1 MNKDTVK
8 FVSELSKELEKQFD
22 GQIEGT
28 LDGLTSKEIFMAG
41 VNAVGLAVSIT
52 ALVKE
57 LKDL

>member
-8 FVSELSKELEKQFD
+8 FVSALSKELDSQFD

-41 VNAVGLAVSIT
+41 VNAVVLAVSIT

>member
-8 FVSELSKELEKQFD
+8 FVSALSKELDSQFD
-22 GQIEGT
+22 EQLEGT

-41 VNAVGLAVSIT
+41 VNAVVLAVSIT

>member
-8 FVSELSKELEKQFD
+8 FVSELSKELNNQFD
-22 GQIEGT
+22 EVIADK
-28 LDGLTSKEIFMAG
+28 LDQLTIKEVFMAG
-41 VNAVGLAVSIT
+41 VNAVVLAVSIT